1 MIKEIKLPEIAEN
14 VDTATVIKLLVSE
27 GDTVEK
33 DQNIAELESDKA
45 AFELPSNFDGKVKS
59 IEVSEGD
66 EVKVGQVVLTIET
79 GDGDEGE
86 EQGREEEK
94 ESEEE
99 SEEEKKGEE
108 EKEKKED
115 EKKGEEEKKDEEEEE
130 GEEEGEEEK
139 KSEEGEK
146 KEEKKSEEGEEEEEK
161 REREEEKEK
170 EEEKKGEEEKVKRRE
185 GAEDVPASPSVRRL
199 ARELGVDIRK
209 VEGTGPFDRVS
220 AEDVKSYA
228 KEIVRSSEHEFAEQ
242 YELPDFSQFGEVERK
257 PMDNIRK
264 RIARNMAASWQTI
277 PHVFHFDKADV
288 TELERFRKKYSKE
301 AEKQDSRLTV
311 TAILVKIM
319 ARALQVFPKFNA
331 SIDMKQGEVVYK
343 KYYHIGIAVDTDRGL
358 LVPVIRDAN
367 QKTILELSVE
377 LGEIAKKAREKK
389 IKPDELQGANI
400 AISNL
405 GGIGGTGFT
414 PIVYQPNVAVMGVAR
429 TVTEPVHVDG
439 EFEPRMM
446 LPLTLSYDHRLIDGA
461 EAARF
466 LRWFCE
472 ALENPL
478 LTMFK

>member
-45 AFELPSNFDGKVKS
+45 AFELPSDFDGKVKS

-99 SEEEKKGEE
+99 KKSEEGEKKEEKKSEEGEEEEEKKGED
-108 EKEKKED
+108 EKGED

-130 GEEEGEEEK
+130 GE
-139 KSEEGEK
+139 
-146 KEEKKSEEGEEEEEK
+146 EEKKSEEGEEEEEK

-170 EEEKKGEEEKVKRRE
+170 EKKSEEEKVKRRE

-242 YELPDFSQFGEVERK
+242 YELPDFSKFGEVERK

-301 AEKQDSRLTV
+301 AEKQDSKLTV